1 MECGGQYVMI
11 AGIPLMP
18 ELCADSQGYL
28 TQVIKWHNDLYI
40 LGKCLYL

>member
-28 TQVIKWHNDLYI
+28 TQVIKWHNDSYI
-40 LGKCLYL
+40 LAKCLYL